1 MSKKLQLFWE
11 AIKGEEKD
19 YTTVSIKQ
27 AIFLLAVPMMLEM
40 AGEALFA
47 LVDTYFVAQVGP
59 LAVATIGFTETI
71 MTLVYSL
78 AIGISAAATAMVAR
92 RIGEKNKEEANIT
105 AFQVLLLGLVISLIL
120 GILGYRYAADIL
132 ALIGASE
139 EVIKTGV
146 GYTRIMFATNGVIM
160 LLFLLNG
167 IFRGA
172 GNASIAMWSL
182 WVANIINIIL
192 DPCFI
197 FGWGP
202 FPEMGVEGAAVATS
216 IGRGLGVLFQLYIL
230 FFGGGILTILRK
242 HVRLRL
248 SIIVRL
254 LRISVGG
261 TFQFIIASA
270 SWIFLMRIVAE
281 FGSNVVAGYV
291 IAIRLLIF
299 TLLPSWGISNA
310 AATLV
315 GQNLGAGQPDRAEK
329 SVWVTAKYN
338 MLFLLTVSIVYS
350 AFAPLLIGIFATEPE
365 VIASGILSLRIIS
378 AGYIFFAYGMVLGQA
393 FNGAGDTFTPT
404 LLNFIAFWIMEI
416 PLAYSLSTLLGWGP
430 TGVYVAVAISESVLA
445 VLCII
450 VFKRGKWKMV
460 EV

>member
-1 MSKKLQLFWE
+1 
-11 AIKGEEKD
+11 
-19 YTTVSIKQ
+19 
-27 AIFLLAVPMMLEM
+27 
-40 AGEALFA
+40 
-47 LVDTYFVAQVGP
+47 
-59 LAVATIGFTETI
+59 
-71 MTLVYSL
+71 
-78 AIGISAAATAMVAR
+78 
-92 RIGEKNKEEANIT
+92 
-105 AFQVLLLGLVISLIL
+105 
-120 GILGYRYAADIL
+120 
-132 ALIGASE
+132 
-139 EVIKTGV
+139 
-146 GYTRIMFATNGVIM
+146 
-160 LLFLLNG
+160 
-167 IFRGA
+167 
-172 GNASIAMWSL
+172 
-182 WVANIINIIL
+182 
-192 DPCFI
+192 
-197 FGWGP
+197 
-202 FPEMGVEGAAVATS
+202 
-216 IGRGLGVLFQLYIL
+216 
-230 FFGGGILTILRK
+230 
-242 HVRLRL
+242 
-248 SIIVRL
+248 
-254 LRISVGG
+254 
-261 TFQFIIASA
+261 
-270 SWIFLMRIVAE
+270 
-281 FGSNVVAGYV
+281 
-291 IAIRLLIF
+291 LIF

-450 VFKRGKWKMV
+450 VFKRGKWKLV